1 MRRLVL
7 IVLVCWVG
15 CSYASL
21 MGSINSLFGVGG
33 THKHRKATVAKDQDD
48 NSLQLYQQF
57 CTNNPTVYGYQIKC
71 ERSSRV
77 THFKA
82 DASASIHCSQRY
94 RGISQQFPESV
105 IITQQFIAS
114 LNLCSGVVYGPNILK
129 RTSVM
134 EESSGLIQDNDSKT
148 YYDLVCNGKS
158 GYESTIYLRQQQALL
173 NTESQ
178 QIQQCINLS
187 QPPQARNFVMM
198 FYICVGLALVA
209 LGVFAFR
216 VYKGKRQQD
225 FEG

>member
-7 IVLVCWVG
+7 VVLIC
-15 CSYASL
+15 CIESSYASFV
-21 MGSINSLFGVGG
+21 GSINSLFGVGG
-33 THKHRKATVAKDQDD
+33 SHKHRKTTAVKDEDG
-48 NSLQLYQQF
+48 SLQLYQQF
-57 CTNNPTVYGYQIKC
+57 CTNNATAYGYQIKC
-71 ERSSRV
+71 ERSSQI

-82 DASASIHCSQRY
+82 DASASIHCNQRY

-114 LNLCSGVVYGPNILK
+114 LNLCPAVVYGPNILK
-129 RTSVM
+129 RTSVI

-148 YYDLVCNGKS
+148 YYDVVCNGKS
-158 GYESTIYLRQQQALL
+158 SYESTIYLRQQQEIL
-173 NTESQ
+173 NAESQ

-198 FYICVGLALVA
+198 FYICIGLALVA

-216 VYKGKRQQD
+216 VYRNKHQD
-225 FEG
+225 FDN